1 MIKIH
6 IGQRNIAGIKD
17 WEEYNHG
24 NQYHGRETVA
34 PGTELPSDR
43 MLPLPRNIRLPGSA
57 VLYVHHFIVFPSD
70 LSRPDFAGRAVQEA
84 PHSFFM
90 SVCNAPGITGLQNYF
105 ISCMAVRASF

>member
-24 NQYHGRETVA
+24 NQYHGREAVA

-43 MLPLPRNIRLPGSA
+43 MLPLHRNIRLPGSA
-57 VLYVHHFIVFPSD
+57 VLYVHHFIVFPSE
-70 LSRPDFAGRAVQEA
+70 LPRPGFTGRAVQEA
-84 PHSFFM
+84 PHAFFCL
-90 SVCNAPGITGLQNYF
+90 SAAIQ
-105 ISCMAVRASF
+105 A